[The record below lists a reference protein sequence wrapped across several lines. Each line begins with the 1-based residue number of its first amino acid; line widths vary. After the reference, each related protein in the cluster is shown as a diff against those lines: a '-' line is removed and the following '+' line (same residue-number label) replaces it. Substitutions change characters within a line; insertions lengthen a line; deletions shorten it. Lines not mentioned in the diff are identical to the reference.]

1 MGKGLILTTLIV
13 LSIVSSFA
21 IIPGLDKT
29 SFGGD
34 FVYIPLLEAQGFGL
48 DLRYQEGLE
57 LYKIDKIGEVYGFF
71 GIGGGYSSVDGSFN
85 FGIPITFIGLPSD
98 YSIKLFGA
106 KLIPAITV
114 DSFIGYDTKDGLKTS
129 FADIYVSLFS
139 KLEDKNQYLNI
150 YFWPFPIIIGFNFMQ
165 F

>member
-1 MGKGLILTTLIV
+1 MGKGAILTTLIV
-13 LSIVSSFA
+13 ISIVSSFA

-29 SFGGD
+29 SFGGG

-57 LYKIDKIGEVYGFF
+57 LYNLDKIAKIYGFF
-71 GIGGGYSSVDGSFN
+71 GVGGGYSSIDGSFN
-85 FGIPITFIGLPSD
+85 FGVPVTFIGMPSD
-98 YSIKLFGA
+98 FSIKLFGS
-106 KLIPAITV
+106 KLIPALSL

-129 FADIYVSLFS
+129 LADISISLFS
-139 KLEDKNQYLNI
+139 KLNDKDQYLNV
-150 YFWPFPIIIGFNFMQ
+150 YFWPFPVIIGFNFIQ